1 MAKTQ
6 RAWYSGMSTSEDWWA
21 VWLGLTF
28 FILGLLT
35 LAGVDLVGWI
45 AYPKKWV
52 FSLPEGANLG
62 KIVTP
67 GSAFYALG
75 SKYSHVFKDGY
86 KALGLLGSIFVT
98 YLVFTVA
105 TTIGAYFQKWN
116 VKKFLQGWTIIF
128 FLTYGVWFIGH
139 HAFFSASVVDL
150 KKANFPEMFTLSL
163 GGGASFILA
172 LLVGLIIGNF
182 FKPLSKFLTTAAK
195 PEWYIKTA
203 IVFLGVKVGYLPIK
217 AVLEGDKIGGAAG
230 GALGQE
236 MAHFT
241 LELFIA
247 GAAATVVAYMIFWPG
262 IYFIARR
269 MFKLPRKTAAVLGSA
284 ISICGVSAAVATGG
298 AVRARPVVSI
308 MVSALVVVY
317 AVIELVI
324 LPGVFTHVW
333 PGTADPIVAGSAMG
347 MSVKTDGA
355 DAAAGELLDEFMRT
369 KVEQDSEGRIVWME
383 GVITTSAVMTKI
395 WIDMF
400 IGLWAFVLAMVWVYK
415 IEKHDGDRVPFSEVW
430 FRFPKFVIGYFAAWF
445 IYLGIF
451 FGAGDAGQTDAGMA
465 VLKNAKAGAIPVEKG
480 MRKLFFMLTFMSLG
494 IITDFKKLAEAQF
507 GKMVWVY
514 FVALTFFIIPVAL
527 IVAYLFHHGMEIP
540 NISTIAETVA
550 P

>member
-6 RAWYSGMSTSEDWWA
+6 RAWYSGMGSTEDWWA
-21 VWLGLTF
+21 VWLGLAF
-28 FILGLLT
+28 FGLGLLT

-45 AYPKKWV
+45 AYPRKWV
-52 FSLPEGANLG
+52 FSLPEGAIVK

-75 SKYSHVFKDGY
+75 GKYSNSAKDFY
-86 KALGLLGSIFVT
+86 KALGPIGSILVT
-98 YLVFTVA
+98 YVVFTFA
-105 TTIGAYFQKWN
+105 TTIGAYFQKWD
-116 VKKFLQGWTIIF
+116 VKKFVAGWTVIF
-128 FLTYGVWFIGH
+128 FLTYLVWFIGH
-139 HAFFSASVVDL
+139 HAFFSASVLDL
-150 KKANFPEMFTLSL
+150 RKSHFPEMFTLSL

-172 LLVGLIIGNF
+172 LIVGLLIGNF
-182 FKPLSKFLTTAAK
+182 FKPLADFLSTAAK

-217 AVLEGDKIGGAAG
+217 AVLTGAKLGGAGGAA
-230 GALGQE
+230 LGHQ
-236 MAHFT
+236 MAGLT
-241 LELFIA
+241 LDLFVA
-247 GAAATVVAYMIFWPG
+247 GAAATVVAYLIFWPG
-262 IYFIARR
+262 VYLISRR
-269 MFKLPRKTAAVLGSA
+269 IFKLPRKTAAVLGSA

-317 AVIELVI
+317 AVIELVV

-333 PGTADPIVAGSAMG
+333 PGPQDPIVAGAAMG
-347 MSVKTDGA
+347 MAVKTDGA

-369 KVEQDSEGRIVWME
+369 KIEKESNGKIQWME
-383 GVITTSAVMTKI
+383 GVITTSAVITKI

-400 IGLWAFVLAMVWVYK
+400 IGLWAFILAMFWVYK
-415 IEKHDGDRVPFSEVW
+415 IEQHEGDRVPFSEVW
-430 FRFPKFVIGYFAAWF
+430 FRFPKFVLGYFAAWF
-445 IYLGIF
+445 IYLAIF
-451 FGAGDAGQTDAGMA
+451 FGPGQAGAGDGMA
-465 VLKNAKAGAIPVEKG
+465 VLKAAKAGAVAVEKG

-494 IITDFKKLAEAQF
+494 IITDFKKLTEAQF

-514 FVALTFFIIPVAL
+514 LVSLVFFIIPVAI

-540 NISTIAETVA
+540 NMAVLAGTTIN
-550 P
+550 